1 MSTVEV
7 IYVGIALVAFPLNLF
22 FIVIFIFAFV
32 GKDKMSVVDR
42 RYIGTLDSYEIK
54 GDFS

>member
-1 MSTVEV
+1 MSTIEV
-7 IYVGIALVAFPLNLF
+7 IYVRIAFFAFPLNLF

-42 RYIGTLDSYEIK
+42 RYIGTLDSYIK
-54 GDFS
+54 GDIS